1 MCEMILFLNLSK
13 SARQRG
19 IRITHDLIVALL
31 VAAQWRHGPANQINA
46 RSFLNT
52 RRMHYDALTIPVL
65 NVTQDILIHKNSK
78 NSSLSGEFENEN
90 RFLFI
95 VYAPSNSKKCHFQ
108 KSPYPKNHLKRPCAK
123 SNGSKNSDRGIQ
135 KNVAHLS
142 TYFPIS
148 SYTIFLK
155 LRSFAASGDDCESV
169 ITTQRG
175 SAISRTLCG
184 HQMNGVSFVQ
194 L

>member
-31 VAAQWRHGPANQINA
+31 VAAQWRHGPANQIKA

-52 RRMHYDALTIPVL
+52 RRMHYEALTIPNL

-95 VYAPSNSKKCHFQ
+95 VYAPSNSRSAIFWKVH
-108 KSPYPKNHLKRPCAK
+108 
-123 SNGSKNSDRGIQ
+123 IQ
-135 KNVAHLS
+135 K
-142 TYFPIS
+142 
-148 SYTIFLK
+148 
-155 LRSFAASGDDCESV
+155 
-169 ITTQRG
+169 IT
-175 SAISRTLCG
+175 
-184 HQMNGVSFVQ
+184 
-194 L
+194 

>member
-1 MCEMILFLNLSK
+1 MV
-13 SARQRG
+13 RR
-19 IRITHDLIVALL
+19 T
-31 VAAQWRHGPANQINA
+31 ANQIKA

-52 RRMHYDALTIPVL
+52 RRMHYEAPTIPVF

-95 VYAPSNSKKCHFQ
+95 VYAPSNSKSVIFRKVHIQ
-108 KSPYPKNHLKRPCAK
+108 KKHLKRPCAK
-123 SNGSKNSDRGIQ
+123 SNGSNNSDRGIQ

-155 LRSFAASGDDCESV
+155 LRSFAATGDDCESV
-169 ITTQRG
+169 ITT
-175 SAISRTLCG
+175 
-184 HQMNGVSFVQ
+184 
-194 L
+194 